1 MCLAA
6 FFKGRDELIEKES
19 FHPVKRISD
28 VRSDRRRRGTCKS
41 LGFRKALR
49 LQKLARKVV

>member
-6 FFKGRDELIEKES
+6 FFRGRNELIEKES
-19 FHPVKRISD
+19 FHAVKRISD

-41 LGFRKALR
+41 LEFRKALR
-49 LQKLARKVV
+49 LKKLARKVV